1 MLVDV
6 SLHKFADR
14 GNKFTVGDT
23 NDLQLQIKK
32 LVESE
37 RRGTIG
43 TASDSSHSCTSA
55 RCRDRGGGIHIHVPV
70 VRGSITRVQFP
81 EDSTTGEWNVP

>member
-23 NDLQLQIKK
+23 NDLQPQIKK

-37 RRGTIG
+37 RRVRLALGEGDACDQGAECVQTIPPRLRTRRTHARELVVG
-43 TASDSSHSCTSA
+43 IGVAGFTCTW
-55 RCRDRGGGIHIHVPV
+55 R
-70 VRGSITRVQFP
+70 
-81 EDSTTGEWNVP
+81 W